1 MVRYEQ
7 ETVDAEKYARCYAR
21 STICRGLS
29 TFPFSFTITMKGT
42 IKKGVRRI
50 KSKGTST
57 SVVGL
62 QERKAP
68 NEVLCR
74 LARYI
79 ALKDTLP
86 SLATKFS
93 EQERKHLT
101 KFSVDLR
108 SQVFIDDTT
117 NLDLRT

>member
-62 QERKAP
+62 QEKKRP
-68 NEVLCR
+68 
-74 LARYI
+74 
-79 ALKDTLP
+79 
-86 SLATKFS
+86 
-93 EQERKHLT
+93 T

-108 SQVFIDDTT
+108 DIF
-117 NLDLRT
+117 R